1 MLQLCDI
8 MKGEVIFVTDFT
20 FIKNEKIQNQI
31 KFAITIDEM
40 KNIFRRNL
48 LADGSR
54 RENDAEHSWHLAMLA
69 MILEE
74 YSAEKVDIERVLKI
88 ALIHDLIE
96 VYAGDTFAYDAKGN
110 EDKHEREIQAAEK
123 LFGMLDPV
131 QGREIRELWDEFEA
145 METAESKYANAIDR
159 IQPLILNYLT
169 DGHTWKMGDVTSD
182 KIYKRMDIIRTAT
195 PELWHI
201 VEGIINTSIKAGIL
215 KP

>member
-131 QGREIRELWDEFEA
+131 QGREIREFWDEFEA